1 MIKILFVCHGNI
13 CRSPMAEFVMKDLV
27 KKAGL
32 EGQFE
37 IASAATSA
45 EEIGN
50 PVYPPARRKL
60 AEHGISC
67 SGHAARQ
74 LNAADYGR
82 WDLFLGMDSAN
93 LRNMRRL
100 FGGDPDGKVKALLSY
115 IGEDRDISD
124 PWYSGDFEATW
135 RDVYAGCSA
144 LLAALTE
151 EKLPKLVVVL
161 GTTACGK
168 SGLGVELAKR
178 FGGEIVSADSRQVYT
193 GLDLGTGKVTQEEM
207 DGVPHHMLDVV
218 APNQPYSVADFQAG
232 AYAAIDD
239 IIARGKVP
247 FLVGGSGLYVRAVTE
262 GFAFTDATP
271 DPALRA
277 ELEGKT
283 AAELYAILREKTGVT
298 LANGEENNHQRL
310 VRSVEKALADGWEA
324 PQAQPRYRCLL
335 LGVNFP
341 RDKVCQRIDDRLQ
354 TRIDAGMIEEVAGLR
369 EAGATDEFLEGLGLE
384 YRYILRYLKGEI
396 PSLEALKDELGR
408 AIKRFAKRQV
418 QWFNRD
424 RDVLWLDMEGDF
436 LTQAVR
442 TVEQFL
448 KEP

>member
-1 MIKILFVCHGNI
+1 MTRVLFVCHGNI

-27 KKAGL
+27 DKAGL
-32 EGQFE
+32 RDRFA

-45 EEIGN
+45 EELGN
-50 PVYPPARRKL
+50 PVYPPARREL
-60 AEHGISC
+60 ARHGISC
-67 SGHAARQ
+67 AGHAARQ
-74 LNAADYGR
+74 LTAADYGR
-82 WDLFLGMDSAN
+82 WDLFVGMDGAN

-100 FGGDPDGKVKALLSY
+100 FGGDPEGKVHALLAY
-115 IGEDRDISD
+115 AGEDRDISD
-124 PWYSGDFEATW
+124 PWYTGDFEATW

-144 LLAALTE
+144 LLAALTA

-168 SGLGVELAKR
+168 SGLGVALAKR
-178 FGGEIVSADSRQVYT
+178 FNGEIVSADSRQVYT
-193 GLDLGTGKVTQEEM
+193 GLDLGTGKVTAEEM
-207 DGVPHHMLDVV
+207 EGIPHHMLDVA

-262 GFAFTDATP
+262 GFAFTDAAP

-283 AAELYAILREKTGVT
+283 AAELYAILREQTGVT
-298 LANGEENNHQRL
+298 LSNGEENNHQRL
-310 VRSVEKALADGWEA
+310 VRSVEKALSHGWEA

-341 RDKVCQRIDDRLQ
+341 RETVCRRIDDRLQ
-354 TRIDAGMIEEVAGLR
+354 ARIDAGMIEEVAGLR
-369 EAGATDEFLEGLGLE
+369 KAGATDAFLEGLGLE

-396 PSLEALKDELGR
+396 PSLEELKDQLGR

-418 QWFNRD
+418 QWFSRD
-424 RDVLWLDMEGDF
+424 KDVLWLDMEGDF
-436 LTQAVR
+436 LTQAAQA
-442 TVEQFL
+442 VERFL

>member
-1 MIKILFVCHGNI
+1 MRKILFVCHGNI

-27 KKAGL
+27 NKAGL
-32 EGQFE
+32 ADQFT

-60 AEHGISC
+60 AQHGISC
-67 SGHAARQ
+67 AGHAARQ
-74 LNAADYGR
+74 LTAADYNR

-93 LRNMRRL
+93 LRNMRRM
-100 FGGDPDGKVKALLSY
+100 FNGDPEGKVKALLSY
-115 IGEDRDISD
+115 AGEERDISD
-124 PWYSGDFEATW
+124 PWYTGNFEATW
-135 RDVYAGCSA
+135 QDVNVGCSA

-151 EKLPKLVVVL
+151 KKLPKLVVVL

-178 FGGEIVSADSRQVYT
+178 FDGEIVSADSRQVYT
-193 GLDLGTGKVTQEEM
+193 GLDLGTGKVTEEEM
-207 DGVPHHMLDVV
+207 EGIPHHMLDVV

-239 IIARGKVP
+239 ILARGKVP

-262 GFAFTDATP
+262 GFAFTDTAP

-283 AAELYAILREKTGVT
+283 AEELYTILREKTGVT

-310 VRSVEKALADGWEA
+310 IRSVEKALSDGWEA
-324 PQAQPRYRCLL
+324 PQAAHRYRCLL
-335 LGVNFP
+335 LGVNFS
-341 RDKVCQRIDDRLQ
+341 RETVCRRIDDRLQ
-354 TRIDAGMIEEVAGLR
+354 ARIDAGMIEEVANLR
-369 EAGATDEFLEGLGLE
+369 KAGATDAFLEGLGLE
-384 YRYILRYLKGEI
+384 YRYILRYLKGELS
-396 PSLEALKDELGR
+396 SLEELKDELGR

-424 RDVLWLDMEGDF
+424 KDVLWLDMEGDF
-436 LTQAVR
+436 LTQAVQA
-442 TVEQFL
+442 VEQFL
-448 KEP
+448 NEA

>member
-1 MIKILFVCHGNI
+1 MKKLLFVCHGNI

-32 EGQFE
+32 ESRFT

-45 EEIGN
+45 EELGN
-50 PVYPPARRKL
+50 PVYPPARKKL
-60 AEHGISC
+60 AQHGIAC

-74 LNAADYGR
+74 LTAADYGR
-82 WDLFLGMDSAN
+82 WDLFLGMDEAN

-100 FGGDPDGKVKALLSY
+100 FGGDPEGKVSSLLSWA
-115 IGEDRDISD
+115 GLDRGISD
-124 PWYSGDFEATW
+124 PWYTGDFEATW
-135 RDVYAGCSA
+135 QDVNAGCSA
-144 LLAALTE
+144 LLDALTRAD
-151 EKLPKLVVVL
+151 LPKLGGVL

-193 GLDLGTGKVTQEEM
+193 GLDLGTGKVTAEEM
-207 DGVPHHMLDVV
+207 EGVPHHMLDVV
-218 APNQPYSVADFQAG
+218 APNQPYSVADFQEG
-232 AYAAIDD
+232 AYAAIDG
-239 IIARGKVP
+239 ILARGKVP

-277 ELEGKT
+277 ELESKT

-310 VRSVEKALADGWEA
+310 VRSVEKALSDHWDA
-324 PQAQPRYRCLL
+324 PQSQPRYRCLL

-341 RDKVCQRIDDRLQ
+341 RETVCRRIDDRLQ
-354 TRIDAGMIEEVAGLR
+354 ARIDAGMIEEVAGLR
-369 EAGATDEFLEGLGLE
+369 QAGATDAFLEGLGLE
-384 YRYILRYLKGEI
+384 YRYILRYLKGEL
-396 PSLEALKDELGR
+396 PSLDALKDELGR

-418 QWFNRD
+418 QWFSRD
-424 RDVLWLDMEGDF
+424 KGVLWLDMEGDF
-436 LTQAVR
+436 LTQA
-442 TVEQFL
+442 TQAVEQFL
-448 KEP
+448 NEP

>member
-1 MIKILFVCHGNI
+1 MKKLLFVCHGNI

-32 EGQFE
+32 EDQFT
-37 IASAATSA
+37 IASAATST

-50 PVYPPARRKL
+50 PVYPPARREL
-60 AEHGISC
+60 ARHGIGC
-67 SGHAARQ
+67 AGHAARQ
-74 LNAADYGR
+74 LTATDYDR

-93 LRNMRRL
+93 LHNMRRL
-100 FGGDPDGKVKALLSY
+100 FGGDPQGKVKALLSY
-115 IGEDRDISD
+115 AGEDRDISD
-124 PWYSGDFEATW
+124 PWYTGDFGSTW
-135 RDVYAGCSA
+135 QDVNAGCSA

-178 FGGEIVSADSRQVYT
+178 FDGEIVSADSRQVYT
-193 GLDLGTGKVTQEEM
+193 GLDLGTGKVTEEEM

-239 IIARGKVP
+239 IIARRKVP

-277 ELEGKT
+277 ELESKT
-283 AAELYAILREKTGVT
+283 ASELYAILREKTGVT

-341 RDKVCQRIDDRLQ
+341 RETVCKRIDDRLQ
-354 TRIDAGMIEEVAGLR
+354 ARIDAGMIEEVANLR
-369 EAGATDEFLEGLGLE
+369 TAGATDEFLEGLGLE

-396 PSLEALKDELGR
+396 PSLDGLKDELGR

-436 LTQAVR
+436 LTQA
-442 TVEQFL
+442 TQAVEAFL
-448 KEP
+448 NQP

>member
-1 MIKILFVCHGNI
+1 
-13 CRSPMAEFVMKDLV
+13 MAEFVMKDLV
-27 KKAGL
+27 NKAGIAD
-32 EGQFE
+32 QFI

-60 AEHGISC
+60 AQHGISC
-67 SGHAARQ
+67 AGHAARQ
-74 LNAADYGR
+74 LTAADYNR

-93 LRNMRRL
+93 LRNMRRM
-100 FGGDPDGKVKALLSY
+100 FNGDPEGKVKALLSY
-115 IGEDRDISD
+115 AGEERDISD
-124 PWYSGDFEATW
+124 PWYTGNFEATW
-135 RDVYAGCSA
+135 QDVNVGCSA

-151 EKLPKLVVVL
+151 KKLPKLVVVL

-178 FGGEIVSADSRQVYT
+178 FDGEIVSADSRQVYT
-193 GLDLGTGKVTQEEM
+193 GLDLGTGKVTEEEM
-207 DGVPHHMLDVV
+207 EGIPHHMLDVV
-218 APNQPYSVADFQAG
+218 DPNQPYSVADFQAG

-239 IIARGKVP
+239 ILARGKVP

-262 GFAFTDATP
+262 GFAFTDTAP

-283 AAELYAILREKTGVT
+283 AEELYTILREKTGVT

-310 VRSVEKALADGWEA
+310 IRSVEKALSDGWEA
-324 PQAQPRYRCLL
+324 PQAAHRYRCLL
-335 LGVNFP
+335 LGVNFS
-341 RDKVCQRIDDRLQ
+341 RETVCRRIDDRLQ
-354 TRIDAGMIEEVAGLR
+354 ARIDAGMIEEVANLR
-369 EAGATDEFLEGLGLE
+369 KAGATDAFLEGLGLE
-384 YRYILRYLKGEI
+384 YRYILRYLKGELS
-396 PSLEALKDELGR
+396 SLEELKDELGR

-424 RDVLWLDMEGDF
+424 KDVLWLDMEGDF
-436 LTQAVR
+436 LTQAVQA
-442 TVEQFL
+442 VEQFL
-448 KEP
+448 NEA